1 MITLKKTLKIKY
13 VGFWEGFNPDN
24 NILCKTIK
32 KFYDIE
38 ESDDPDYIICSVFQN
53 SNNDYF
59 EYCNYPQVRIMF
71 SGENYIPDFNI
82 VDYAI
87 SSYPVKLQD
96 RHLHYPY
103 CLNDFNAHCSE
114 LVKKERNYS
123 LEFLKKKIYFA
134 NFIASHDSENN
145 IRGDFFKSL
154 NEYKRVE
161 SPGSFL
167 NNMQNGYCVNHLDT
181 SKVKFQR
188 KCKFTLC
195 FESTRHEGF
204 ITEKITDAFFADT
217 IPVYYGSS
225 DVNQIFNSEA
235 FINCSDY
242 PSFDEVKK
250 KIIELDQDDEKYLD
264 MLNKPIFV
272 DDSIVL
278 KKEKELDAFV
288 KNIFEQPLEDTFR
301 RSRVYT
307 PKNQEIYLQRII
319 RLKNRYENTSILDD
333 FSIRVLLQFLKKKIK
348 VNFRITV
355 KYILSSFMRGLRRI
369 IILMKKIAERRND

>member
-1 MITLKKTLKIKY
+1 M
-13 VGFWEGFNPDN
+13 
-24 NILCKTIK
+24 
-32 KFYDIE
+32 
-38 ESDDPDYIICSVFQN
+38 
-53 SNNDYF
+53 
-59 EYCNYPQVRIMF
+59 
-71 SGENYIPDFNI
+71 
-82 VDYAI
+82 
-87 SSYPVKLQD
+87 
-96 RHLHYPY
+96 
-103 CLNDFNAHCSE
+103 
-114 LVKKERNYS
+114 
-123 LEFLKKKIYFA
+123 
-134 NFIASHDSENN
+134 
-145 IRGDFFKSL
+145 
-154 NEYKRVE
+154 
-161 SPGSFL
+161 
-167 NNMQNGYCVNHLDT
+167 
-181 SKVKFQR
+181 
-188 KCKFTLC
+188 
-195 FESTRHEGF
+195 
-204 ITEKITDAFFADT
+204 
-217 IPVYYGSS
+217 
-225 DVNQIFNSEA
+225 
-235 FINCSDY
+235 
-242 PSFDEVKK
+242 KK